1 MEEKAQRY
9 DNVDV
14 RFFSAPDSSG
24 NHISSSRIDVGW
36 TFLTAL
42 APVIWATTYIV
53 TTDFLPQ
60 GHALFAA
67 LMRALP
73 AGLVA
78 VAISRQLPHGSWWW
92 KSFVLGMLN
101 IGLFFPLLFIA
112 AQHLPGGVAATLG
125 SIQPVVAAFLA
136 VLILKEKLSHWRV
149 LWGLVGVCGVA
160 MVVLGPEA
168 ALDTVGVLAGA
179 GGAVCM
185 AMGVVLTKKWGR
197 PEGVSGLGLTGWQ
210 LTAGGLFLLLPA
222 LLIDGIPTGID
233 GRAVGGYLWM
243 GVFGGLISYT
253 LWFSGIARLQVTA
266 TALLALLIPL
276 VATIIGATVAGE
288 TFSAIQL
295 IGFIFALSAT
305 VAGQFDPL
313 RRPHRES

>member
-1 MEEKAQRY
+1 
-9 DNVDV
+9 
-14 RFFSAPDSSG
+14 
-24 NHISSSRIDVGW
+24 
-36 TFLTAL
+36 
-42 APVIWATTYIV
+42 
-53 TTDFLPQ
+53 
-60 GHALFAA
+60 
-67 LMRALP
+67 MRALP

-78 VAISRQLPHGSWWW
+78 VAISRQLPHGTWWW

-101 IGLFFPLLFIA
+101 IGMFFPLLYIA

-136 VLILKEKLSHWRV
+136 VLILREKLSHWRV

-160 MVVLGPEA
+160 MVVLGPDA
-168 ALDTVGVLAGA
+168 ALDTIGVLAGG

-222 LLIDGIPTGID
+222 LIIDGVPASVD
-233 GRAVGGYLWM
+233 GRAIGGYLWM
-243 GVFGGLISYT
+243 GIFGGLISYT

-305 VAGQFDPL
+305 VAGQFDPF
-313 RRPHRES
+313 RARTA